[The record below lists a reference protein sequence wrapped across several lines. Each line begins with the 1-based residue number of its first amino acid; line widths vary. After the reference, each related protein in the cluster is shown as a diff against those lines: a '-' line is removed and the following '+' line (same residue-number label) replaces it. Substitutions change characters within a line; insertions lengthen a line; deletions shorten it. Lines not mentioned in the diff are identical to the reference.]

1 MLIDA
6 TPDFHLPMHLSP
18 MFSSLRLPK
27 SVERTSV
34 LGAFSSSTPPPA
46 SGDDGVGVCFTTLF
60 FILHSPFLCPFSLLH
75 HLYGPSPW
83 TPPTFLTH
91 LILRSSLPPPPP
103 PQAAWCIYSV
113 PSRFSPPSAR
123 RLSRRLPG
131 RLSSVVLDHC
141 RRKGLG
147 IGVKGL
153 GRSAR

>member
-1 MLIDA
+1 MRLQIFIF
-6 TPDFHLPMHLSP
+6 PRIFYP
-18 MFSSLRLPK
+18 MFSSLCLPK
-27 SVERTSV
+27 SVEHTSI

-46 SGDDGVGVCFTTLF
+46 SGDDGVGVCFTLF
-60 FILHSPFLCPFSLLH
+60 FILHIPFLCPFSLFH

-83 TPPTFLTH
+83 MPPTFLTH

-103 PQAAWCIYSV
+103 PQAAWCVYSA
-113 PSRFSPPSAR
+113 PSRFSPPSTR
-123 RLSRRLPG
+123 HLSRRLPG

-153 GRSAR
+153 GRLAR